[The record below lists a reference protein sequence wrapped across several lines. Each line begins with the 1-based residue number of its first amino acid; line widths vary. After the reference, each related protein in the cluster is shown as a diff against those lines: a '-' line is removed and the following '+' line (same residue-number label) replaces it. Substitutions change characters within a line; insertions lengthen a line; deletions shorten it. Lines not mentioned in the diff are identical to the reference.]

1 MKTLQEFV
9 EETVKDFVSSQT
21 LFTALDVSNKVK
33 ETMPFS
39 RHREI
44 RDCVRELFNSEIE
57 PKGYAKATIEV
68 TLLDGTK
75 ASALLY
81 HPLVDSW
88 DLDNKYS
95 LQKRTASASASA
107 SAVPVPVPTPCAV
120 KQATSVQAV
129 YQVSQT
135 DNSAKS
141 LWENL
146 FKSSHSL
153 FPKSMI

>member
-44 RDCVRELFNSEIE
+44 RDCVRELFSSEIE
-57 PKGYAKATIEV
+57 PKGYARATIEV
-68 TLLDGTK
+68 TLLDGSK

-95 LQKRTASASASA
+95 LQKRTAVLQTTTTVSTP
-107 SAVPVPVPTPCAV
+107 AVSTPAVSTVTPPPVVSSTV
-120 KQATSVQAV
+120 TS
-129 YQVSQT
+129 S
-135 DNSAKS
+135 KS

-146 FKSSHSL
+146 FKSSTSL
-153 FPKSMI
+153 FPRNVV